1 MKKPTLFN
9 SSRRKPKSLDQS
21 LGPLVSRY
29 LLPPGTPKWVVRV
42 MLRNSGPLGL
52 LMGPTLLI
60 FLSVLSLAQFK
71 VRGERGSQGASK
83 SVVSF
88 ADEAHWRRG
97 PSFRSRT
104 PSWSA
109 PSTPTTPCWRLLNR
123 VGFLGCW
130 ASCPELVHGSTMT
143 SRPPPATPYWP
154 RYAQF

>member
-29 LLPPGTPKWVVRV
+29 LLPPGTPKWVVRA

-71 VRGERGSQGASK
+71 VRGERGSRGTCAP
-83 SVVSF
+83 VVSF
-88 ADEAHWRRG
+88 ADDAHWR
-97 PSFRSRT
+97 PHVAHRSGRVRL
-104 PSWSA
+104 PGAHHQLPPRPAGGRSA
-109 PSTPTTPCWRLLNR
+109 R
-123 VGFLGCW
+123 
-130 ASCPELVHGSTMT
+130 
-143 SRPPPATPYWP
+143 
-154 RYAQF
+154 